1 MVREFPSGP
10 VVRTLDGYCRGHK
23 FNPWLGNWTAQA
35 MWPIKKDAWFERISS
50 KHLVLGEKKK
60 KQAVRKK
67 PLLKRLGKEKTGPQK
82 NHTQKKRT
90 TKSEGLTLPLFA
102 TQTKKNTV
110 NFLHFAIL
118 IVGKRAKF
126 NSAL

>member
-1 MVREFPSGP
+1 M
-10 VVRTLDGYCRGHK
+10 
-23 FNPWLGNWTAQA
+23 
-35 MWPIKKDAWFERISS
+35 KKDAWFERISS

-60 KQAVRKK
+60 AGRKK

-82 NHTQKKRT
+82 DHTQKKGT
-90 TKSEGLTLPLFA
+90 TKSEGLTLPLSA

-126 NSAL
+126 NSAP